1 VDEFH
6 TNSVVRFP
14 CAATTKLLVEAGA
27 EVGAMDEDRN
37 TRKCP
42 SSMYILT
49 LLQKGVYSKQWLL
62 AREFSEFEYS
72 HSPKWLFFEICKTR
86 QTRQHLPSNFGILA
100 KLAFAKNKIS

>member
-1 VDEFH
+1 LLHLAVDSETPVDEFH

-49 LLQKGVYSKQWLL
+49 LLQKGVYRYYDVFDLTQ
-62 AREFSEFEYS
+62 
-72 HSPKWLFFEICKTR
+72 I
-86 QTRQHLPSNFGILA
+86 
-100 KLAFAKNKIS
+100 